1 MIMEIIPGELYV
13 LDKDT
18 DDEKYVKVRML
29 LETVCSVELVSDG
42 SILIIGIDRLS
53 EV

>member
-1 MIMEIIPGELYV
+1 MNIEPGELYV

-18 DDEKYVKVRML
+18 DDEQYVKVRML
-29 LETVCSVELVSDG
+29 LETVCSVELVADG

-53 EV
+53 EI